1 MFCLT
6 MYKRWAIL
14 PIISFCFTYCILW
27 GTQAITYISSNE
39 TNTIYPTLFAFATL
53 FYFIFLL
60 PVVYI
65 LRTQCE
71 GKTRTG
77 LLSIVTINSFL
88 YLLYGNYIL
97 QQYES
102 TNDAT
107 AYLAFFIAAVN
118 LAIYLYVRFRV
129 EGQDTLRNLMLG
141 LGITFASIAI
151 PLYFSTANIA
161 MVWAAEAVLLL
172 WLFTKEKN
180 LLYEWGATILLLL
193 TLVVLAC
200 YRESDVFI
208 HDAGRSLFFNGSFF
222 VTMFVSVAFFVTA
235 IILQCNKELFKE
247 NNRILSYTPC
257 NVIAWALGF
266 SILYLAFWDNFHL
279 HLVYPASDYASLL
292 TANVL
297 ILVGA
302 LILRKRFEIT
312 KYPVAYEISIYITG
326 VIFAITVWNSA
337 VPDQLT
343 YRWLITLVTIAYMIY
358 SMRGVLLATSKRG
371 NLYTEYA
378 IISTLVW
385 LTTTRLLLIT
395 FGETGFSTAFSLSLG
410 VAAFILMCI
419 GMRYHSKEIRIV
431 SLCEFAIIIGKL
443 VLNDVWAM
451 PALGKIIVFISLGA
465 ILLILSF
472 LYQKLK
478 DALFNENEKEQ
489 E

>member
-6 MYKRWAIL
+6 MYKRWVIL

-39 TNTIYPTLFAFATL
+39 TGTIYPTLFAFATL
-53 FYFIFLL
+53 FYFTFLL

-266 SILYLAFWDNFHL
+266 SILYL
-279 HLVYPASDYASLL
+279 PS
-292 TANVL
+292 
-297 ILVGA
+297 GM
-302 LILRKRFEIT
+302 
-312 KYPVAYEISIYITG
+312 ISTCI
-326 VIFAITVWNSA
+326 
-337 VPDQLT
+337 
-343 YRWLITLVTIAYMIY
+343 
-358 SMRGVLLATSKRG
+358 
-371 NLYTEYA
+371 LYTQRP
-378 IISTLVW
+378 
-385 LTTTRLLLIT
+385 TTHPY
-395 FGETGFSTAFSLSLG
+395 S
-410 VAAFILMCI
+410 
-419 GMRYHSKEIRIV
+419 
-431 SLCEFAIIIGKL
+431 
-443 VLNDVWAM
+443 
-451 PALGKIIVFISLGA
+451 
-465 ILLILSF
+465 
-472 LYQKLK
+472 Q
-478 DALFNENEKEQ
+478 
-489 E
+489 